1 MQKKTKITIWGGSG
15 FLGSHVSDFFSD
27 LGHQVLVADKIKSK
41 WLKKNQ
47 KMFLGDIANLDHV
60 IESLNNV
67 DYVFNF
73 AGVSDI
79 DISNKNPLNT
89 INNNLLGNL
98 NILEAARK
106 KKIKKYIFAS
116 TIYVYSNTGG
126 FYKCSK
132 QASEIFV
139 KEYKKEFGLDYNI
152 LRFGTVY
159 GTRSGNGN
167 AVFRYINN
175 NLQNKKTIVDG
186 QPDIL
191 REYINVKD
199 VSLVCNK
206 ILKSKYNNQ
215 TFIVTGNNQ
224 TRISDLLK
232 MISEISGKK
241 NKIVFNKKAKNL
253 HYSITPY
260 SFEENSS
267 KKITSNIFT
276 DLGQGIL
283 EIMDSIKNKK
293 N

>member
-1 MQKKTKITIWGGSG
+1 MKKKTKIVIWGGSG
-15 FLGSHVSDFFSD
+15 FLGSHVSDFFSG
-27 LGHQVLVADKIKSK
+27 LGYQILVADIVKSQ

-47 KMFLGDIANLDHV
+47 KMFLGDITNLDHV
-60 IESLNNV
+60 MKSLKNA

-79 DISNKNPLNT
+79 DLSNKNSLNT
-89 INNNLLGNL
+89 INKNLLGNI

-106 KKIKKYIFAS
+106 NKIKKYIFAS

-139 KEYKKEFGLDYNI
+139 REYKKEFGLDYNI

-159 GTRSGNGN
+159 GTRSGNSN

-175 NLQNKKTIVDG
+175 NLNNKKTIIDG
-186 QPDIL
+186 ETDIL

-199 VSLVCNK
+199 VSVICNK
-206 ILKSKYNNQ
+206 ILGKQYDNQ

-232 MISEISGKK
+232 MITEISGKK
-241 NKIVFNKKAKNL
+241 NKVVFNKKAKNL

-283 EIMDSIKNKK
+283 EIMDSIKNK
-293 N
+293 NN